1 MPHVIR
7 YNATNANQTG
17 TLAKYSY
24 FRADEDYAEIARY
37 YWLKGNTTAELV
49 EAYANAVTE
58 LAESVGIQMSLKA
71 NGVTKADFKQHV
83 MS

>member
-1 MPHVIR
+1 M
-7 YNATNANQTG
+7 
-17 TLAKYSY
+17 
-24 FRADEDYAEIARY
+24 
-37 YWLKGNTTAELV
+37 KGNTTAELV

-83 MS
+83 DELAELAYEDNCTVTNPKEPLIKELKGILEAEF